1 MLIVRPPFSTVYN
14 GRLADRAPDP
24 PSGFD
29 AISDFNLLRKFQR
42 VVQLD
47 TEIAD
52 RALQLSM
59 AKQQLTG
66 VVSRT

>member
-1 MLIVRPPFSTVYN
+1 MLIVRPPFSTVCN

-29 AISDFNLLRKFQR
+29 AISDFNLLRQFQR

-52 RALQLSM
+52 RALELR
-59 AKQQLTG
+59 
-66 VVSRT
+66 VSEQ